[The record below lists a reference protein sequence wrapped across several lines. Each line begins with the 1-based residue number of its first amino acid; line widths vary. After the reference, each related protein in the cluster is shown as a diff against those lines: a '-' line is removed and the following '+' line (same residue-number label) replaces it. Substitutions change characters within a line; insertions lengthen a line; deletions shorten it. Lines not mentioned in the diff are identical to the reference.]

1 MCGIAGIYG
10 LESVDQPIEAVESMV
25 SAMQHRG
32 PDANGIYHGDNVVL
46 GHARLSIIDLYAKAN
61 QPFTSVDG
69 RYTIVFNGEIYNYQS
84 LRSQLPGYDFVTNSD
99 TEVLLAALIQWGM
112 PALQKA
118 NGMFAFA
125 FYDRAEQKL
134 WLVRDRMGIKPLF
147 VHIHQST
154 ISFASEIRS
163 LLKSGLIPRK
173 LNRFVLQEYLQY
185 QCVHDPETLIENI
198 HMVEAGTYYEVSDSG
213 FEIVE
218 YWKPWQNPQFDQD
231 PIRIKKNV
239 RDLLTSSIDQR
250 LVSDVPIGAFLS
262 GGIDSSMLV
271 GIASERL
278 GHRIDTFNVS
288 FKEEEFSEATFARR
302 VADRYKTNH
311 HEIILDAKEF
321 MVDLPEAVRSIDHP
335 SGDGPNSWVVSR
347 ETKRQGI
354 TVALSGLGGDEVFG
368 GYDVFKRIPKIADQA
383 WCLSFPKFLRR
394 MVGGVAKYKYP
405 GIRGRKLNEIITAD
419 YFDLETLYPI
429 FRKVLLRSEVKSLI
443 RHDLTT
449 NTVRQKILRLEEFHG
464 FSDLPTLSRISIAE
478 FNTYTRN
485 VLLHDADQM
494 SMAHSLEIRVPFLD
508 HELVEYCMH
517 ISDQVKFPYT
527 PKKLL
532 IDSYPEILP
541 DEVVK
546 REKMGFVLPWEIW
559 MKNDLSEFCQE
570 GLNYL
575 CDMNCMSS
583 SGIQNL
589 WNRFKVGD
597 KSITWSRVWP
607 LVVLG
612 QWLKINEIE
621 A

>member
-10 LESVDQPIEAVESMV
+10 LESVDQPIEVVESMV

-32 PDANGIYHGDNVVL
+32 PDSSGIYQGDNVVL
-46 GHARLSIIDLYAKAN
+46 GHARLSIIDLDAKAN
-61 QPFTSVDG
+61 QPFTSLDG

-84 LRSQLPGYDFVTNSD
+84 LRSQLPEYDFVTNSD
-99 TEVLLAALIQWGM
+99 TEVLLAALIKWGM

-125 FYDRAEQKL
+125 LYDRAEQKL
-134 WLVRDRMGIKPLF
+134 WLARDRMGIKPLY
-147 VHIHQST
+147 VHINQST

-163 LLKSGLIPRK
+163 LLKSGLVPRK
-173 LNRFVLQEYLQY
+173 LNRSVLQEYLQY
-185 QCVHDPETLIENI
+185 QCVHDPETLIENV
-198 HMVEAGTYYEVSDSG
+198 HMVEAGTYYEVSDTG
-213 FEIVE
+213 VGIVE
-218 YWKPWQNPQFDQD
+218 YWKPWQNPHFDQD

-239 RDLLTSSIDQR
+239 RDLLASSIDRR

-278 GHRIDTFNVS
+278 GKRIDTFNVS
-288 FKEEEFSEATFARR
+288 FKEEEFSEAAFARR
-302 VADRYKTNH
+302 VAARYKTNH
-311 HEIILDAKEF
+311 HEISLDTKEF

-335 SGDGPNSWVVSR
+335 SGDGPNSWIVSR

-368 GYDVFKRIPKIADQA
+368 GYDVFKRIPQIADQA
-383 WCLSFPKFLRR
+383 WSLSFPKFLRR
-394 MVGGVAKYKYP
+394 VVGGVAKYKYP
-405 GIRGRKLNEIITAD
+405 GIRGRKLDEIITAD

-443 RHDLTT
+443 GHELTT
-449 NTVRQKILRLEEFHG
+449 NAVRQKILRLEEFHG

-478 FNTYTRN
+478 FDTYMRN
-485 VLLHDADQM
+485 VLLRDADQM
-494 SMAHSLEIRVPFLD
+494 SMAQALEIRVPFLD

-517 ISDQVKFPYT
+517 ISDQVKFPHT

-541 DEVVK
+541 DEVVN

-575 CDMNCMSS
+575 CDTNCMSS

-589 WNRFKVGD
+589 WNRFKAGD